1 MDIKNITLYFKNAYK
16 TLTGISVP
24 RVVTYMTGQVILF
37 IIANTNSTLVHFFLR
52 KNYLFTLVCL
62 KTSNMAWISCD
73 HTVQLYWT
81 IVFNLFLKLAIY
93 FEIKNKNW
101 LCHTSTDMG
110 QNFSTH
116 LQWLKN
122 TQKSNTNFYTLWMKV
137 LNNFNDIVRK
147 R

>member
-1 MDIKNITLYFKNAYK
+1 MCNVRITLSFFYISQSVLNNSHLFGDNNDMNIKNNTLYFKNAFK

-93 FEIKNKNW
+93 FEIKKIKLVMSHIDW
-101 LCHTSTDMG
+101 HG
-110 QNFSTH
+110 FE
-116 LQWLKN
+116 
-122 TQKSNTNFYTLWMKV
+122 
-137 LNNFNDIVRK
+137 
-147 R
+147 